1 MKCHLKLHIDITLHY
16 IIEQYCCKLRM
27 SATLLNEYGMASVK
41 SRLVLPIWYQ
51 LTQVVPEKGLYRVCV
66 YIGSLIKGKFTS
78 ILHEVW
84 RQHR

>member
-1 MKCHLKLHIDITLHY
+1 
-16 IIEQYCCKLRM
+16 M

-66 YIGSLIKGKFTS
+66 CNYIGSLIKGKFTS